1 VRLLFLHSIAAG
13 SGANV
18 HIDEFTAAATRQG
31 AEIRCVG
38 QATQSVRVQGRRV
51 ATPLPRLVKDV
62 IHLSRDG
69 AFRRRADAAARD
81 WRPDAVYFRGAL
93 YMGYG
98 RAVARAHGLPL
109 FYELNT
115 PFPGEHLE
123 FHGGHFGGHA
133 RRVERANREAARRIF
148 TVSRQLADILVA
160 DGAPSAKLVVVP
172 NGVTLERFDP
182 APRPDDGQL
191 RFGFVGSL
199 QVWHGV
205 EVMLDAFAEVLAAL
219 PHAHL
224 HIAGDGPLAGA
235 VAAAR
240 RRSPHA
246 DRLHLHGPL
255 PHAEIPAFLQG
266 LDVLLAPYPALP
278 RFYFSPLKLFEYLA
292 AGRVVA
298 ASALGQIADVVQD
311 DVDGCLL
318 PPGDP
323 RPLARCCLEL
333 AADPE
338 RRRRLAAA
346 ARAKAAAHTWDANAR
361 VILDHIRADL
371 AAQGG

>member
-1 VRLLFLHSIAAG
+1 MKLLFLHSIAAG

-18 HIDEFTAAATRQG
+18 HIDEFIAAATARG

-51 ATPLPRLVKDV
+51 GLPLPRLVKDLV
-62 IHLSRDG
+62 HLSRDG
-69 AFRRRADAAARD
+69 DFRRGAEAAVRS

-98 RAVARAHGLPL
+98 RAVAQAHGLPL

-115 PFPGEHLE
+115 PFPGEHVE

-133 RRVERANREAARRIF
+133 RRVEGANRQAARRIF
-148 TVSRQLADILVA
+148 TVSRQLADLLVA
-160 DGAPSAKLVVVP
+160 DGAPADKLVVVP
-172 NGVTLERFDP
+172 NGVTLSRFDA
-182 APRPDDGQL
+182 APRPDDGQV

-205 EVMLDAFAEVLAAL
+205 EVMLDALAPVLEQL

-224 HIAGDGPLAGA
+224 PLAGDGPRAGP

-246 DRLHLHGPL
+246 ERIHLHGPL
-255 PHAEIPAFLQG
+255 PHAAVPAFLQEM
-266 LDVLLAPYPALP
+266 DVLLAPYPALP

-292 AGRVVA
+292 AGRVVV
-298 ASALGQIADVVQD
+298 ASALGQIADVLTD
-311 DVDGCLL
+311 GFDGCLL
-318 PPGDP
+318 PPGD
-323 RPLARCCLEL
+323 REALTRCCLDL
-333 AADPE
+333 AGDPA
-338 RRRRLAAA
+338 RRQRLAAA
-346 ARAKAAAHTWDANAR
+346 ARARAADHTWDANAR

-371 AAQGG
+371 GG

>member
-1 VRLLFLHSIAAG
+1 MKLLFLHSIAAG

-18 HIDEFTAAATRQG
+18 HIDEFIAAATARG

-38 QATQSVRVQGRRV
+38 QATESVRVQGRRV
-51 ATPLPRLVKDV
+51 GLPLPRLVKDWV
-62 IHLSRDG
+62 HLSRDG
-69 AFRRRADAAARD
+69 AFRRGAEAAVRA

-98 RAVARAHGLPL
+98 RAVAQAHGLPL

-160 DGAPSAKLVVVP
+160 DGAPAGKLVVVP

-182 APRPDDGQL
+182 APRPDDGQV

-205 EVMLDAFAEVLAAL
+205 DVMLDAFERVLATL
-219 PHAHL
+219 PNAHL
-224 HIAGDGPLAGA
+224 HIAGDGPLAA
-235 VAAAR
+235 PVAAAR

-255 PHAEIPAFLQG
+255 PHAAIPAFLRD

-292 AGRVVA
+292 AGRVVV
-298 ASALGQIADVVQD
+298 ASALGQIADVLRD

-323 RPLARCCLEL
+323 DALAHCCLEL
-333 AADPE
+333 AADPA

-346 ARAKAAAHTWDANAR
+346 ARARAADHTWDASAR
-361 VILDHIRADL
+361 VILDHVRADL
-371 AAQGG
+371 GG